1 MRTHSKSEGHVR
13 ALRSMMRGTLLVIV
27 VLGLSATAR
36 ADQLRMADGSVVVV
50 DEAWEEA
57 EGYWYRRGGVTQ
69 FLERARVKGIERA
82 TREGDAKKSAASDVA
97 VVKTVADGVA
107 QAAQPLETVWIHF
120 VGGAKMEVDEASESA
135 DGVWY
140 KRGNVSIFI
149 ARARV
154 EKVERERLVG
164 EDEVGAPPGAK
175 AKQRERRRTAGS
187 ARADSLIRQNGARFG
202 VDPYLVFLVMEH
214 ESHFN
219 SRAVSPVGA
228 QGLMQLMPGTA
239 ARFGVRNSFD
249 PAQNVSGGTRYLK
262 ELLARF
268 NDRVVLVPGGY
279 NAGEGAVMKHGPRAP
294 PYPNTPNSVRRI
306 TAKYQG
312 G

>member
-82 TREGDAKKSAASDVA
+82 TREGDAKKAAASDAA

-149 ARARV
+149 ERARV
-154 EKVERERLVG
+154 EKVERERLVV
-164 EDEVGAPPGAK
+164 EDEVAAAPPPPARRATTSAASRPSIRAATDESRAGAYEK
-175 AKQRERRRTAGS
+175 HFSIPPDVLRGDGRRRPRLRLAAGGREF
-187 ARADSLIRQNGARFG
+187 AF
-202 VDPYLVFLVMEH
+202 P
-214 ESHFN
+214 
-219 SRAVSPVGA
+219 
-228 QGLMQLMPGTA
+228 
-239 ARFGVRNSFD
+239 
-249 PAQNVSGGTRYLK
+249 
-262 ELLARF
+262 
-268 NDRVVLVPGGY
+268 
-279 NAGEGAVMKHGPRAP
+279 
-294 PYPNTPNSVRRI
+294 
-306 TAKYQG
+306 
-312 G
+312 